1 MVSVSGSEISVLSS
15 TTTNAIICDV
25 YTSII
30 KKIVEKNSD
39 EDVQKLKKGVSE
51 KINCDIFCMLTKLSF
66 SE

>member
-1 MVSVSGSEISVLSS
+1 MVSVSGSEPSVLSS
-15 TTTNAIICDV
+15 TTTNAIICDA

-30 KKIVEKNSD
+30 KKIEEKNSD

-51 KINCDIFCMLTKLSF
+51 KINCDIFSMLTKLSF